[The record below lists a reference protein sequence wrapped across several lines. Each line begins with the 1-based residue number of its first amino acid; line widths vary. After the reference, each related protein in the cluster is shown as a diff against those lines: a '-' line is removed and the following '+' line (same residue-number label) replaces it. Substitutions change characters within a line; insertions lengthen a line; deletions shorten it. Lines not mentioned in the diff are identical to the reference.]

1 MNSGCLPAFSRF
13 HEKSVVCKAIRKQHS
28 WKQNTRWVETNI
40 LCDSKKNLSQT
51 TGLSK
56 KKIII
61 RKQKQI
67 EHVFF

>member
-1 MNSGCLPAFSRF
+1 MKRVLFSDGL
-13 HEKSVVCKAIRKQHS
+13 
-28 WKQNTRWVETNI
+28 WVETKI
-40 LCDSKKNLSQT
+40 LFDSKKNLSQT

-56 KKIII
+56 EKNII

>member
-1 MNSGCLPAFSRF
+1 MWFVYM
-13 HEKSVVCKAIRKQHS
+13 KSTKTWYLKVIRKQHS

-40 LCDSKKNLSQT
+40 LFDSKKNLSQT
-51 TGLSK
+51 TGLSRK
-56 KKIII
+56 KNII

>member
-1 MNSGCLPAFSRF
+1 MKRVLFEDGL
-13 HEKSVVCKAIRKQHS
+13 KAIRKQHS

-40 LCDSKKNLSQT
+40 LFDSKKNLSQT

-56 KKIII
+56 KKNIV

>member
-1 MNSGCLPAFSRF
+1 MKRVLFADGL
-13 HEKSVVCKAIRKQHS
+13 KAIHKQHS

-40 LCDSKKNLSQT
+40 LFDSQKNLSQT

-56 KKIII
+56 KKNII

>member
-1 MNSGCLPAFSRF
+1 MWFVYM
-13 HEKSVVCKAIRKQHS
+13 KSTKTWYLKAIRKQHS

-40 LCDSKKNLSQT
+40 LFDSKKNLSQT

-56 KKIII
+56 KKNII

>member
-1 MNSGCLPAFSRF
+1 MKRVLFADGLKLWTRWV
-13 HEKSVVCKAIRKQHS
+13 EM
-28 WKQNTRWVETNI
+28 WTRWVETNI
-40 LCDSKKNLSQT
+40 LFDSKKNLSQT

-56 KKIII
+56 KKNII